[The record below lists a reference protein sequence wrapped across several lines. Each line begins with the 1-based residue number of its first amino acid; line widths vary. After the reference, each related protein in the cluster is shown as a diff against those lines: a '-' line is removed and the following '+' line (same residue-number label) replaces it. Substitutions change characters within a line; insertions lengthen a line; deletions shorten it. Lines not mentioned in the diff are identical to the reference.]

1 MLINFTSGV
10 FKSEKE
16 MELYKF
22 RWNEARSKYLADLQ
36 ANGLIRWASMQIW
49 NKQGKSQLGWLFE
62 YSDPDAYKK
71 CQPIFKQMEAD
82 FGDIEMPTNY
92 ISGRCFRRA
101 HLKRLKASYMKC
113 FRTTQ
118 RHSYRQGKLG
128 HKQQQE

>member
-22 RWNEARSKYLADLQ
+22 RWDEALSKYLAALQ
-36 ANGLIRWASMQIW
+36 ANGLTRWASMQIW

-71 CQPIFKQMEAD
+71 WQPIFKHKEAD
-82 FGDIEMPTNY
+82 FGDID
-92 ISGRCFRRA
+92 
-101 HLKRLKASYMKC
+101 
-113 FRTTQ
+113 
-118 RHSYRQGKLG
+118 RQL
-128 HKQQQE
+128 

>member
-22 RWNEARSKYLADLQ
+22 RWNEARAKYLDDLQ
-36 ANGLIRWASMQIW
+36 ANGLIRWATMQIW

-71 CQPIFKQMEAD
+71 CQPIFKQIEAD
-82 FGDIEMPTNY
+82 FGDIEMQLTAY
-92 ISGRCFRRA
+92 RGVVFEEHIS
-101 HLKRLKASYMKC
+101 KS
-113 FRTTQ
+113 
-118 RHSYRQGKLG
+118 
-128 HKQQQE
+128 